1 MKLGYLV
8 SLMFFFRKSVNF
20 LSTLMPP
27 PLPLGH
33 MSGICQVVGVCHE
46 SYAYGGGVLVL
57 SSLNLTFIE
66 DSPPPFKTE
75 NVFHT

>member
-1 MKLGYLV
+1 MP
-8 SLMFFFRKSVNF
+8 
-20 LSTLMPP
+20 PP

-57 SSLNLTFIE
+57 SSLNLTCIE
-66 DSPPPFKTE
+66 DFPPPFKTE

>member
-1 MKLGYLV
+1 MPP
-8 SLMFFFRKSVNF
+8 
-20 LSTLMPP
+20 PP